1 MVLQLQVLGLT
12 RFMLRKVLPTA
23 SNEVNIRGDVGFDT
37 IHVTVLLTSDRF
49 ERERLVLVLFRIL
62 KIGSSSLRDIK

>member
-37 IHVTVLLTSDRF
+37 IHVTVRADWRREVPEKYYFWRGKRF
-49 ERERLVLVLFRIL
+49 EPLFLERETV
-62 KIGSSSLRDIK
+62 